1 MNAKSA
7 TKDKPGRGYTYEQGF
22 KLSNVFSANL
32 RKKFKIKDGD
42 AVAVM
47 LPNIPDYPIVAMG
60 ILGAGGVI
68 TSINPIYTAHEVQR
82 QLTSSN
88 AKIIVTIPEITDV
101 VKNALKMAKLDLP
114 IIVIR
119 SDETAV
125 PEGTIAFNELSEN
138 VNVDLSCLKEV
149 RRTAKDLCFLPY
161 SSGTT
166 GVPKGVQLTNANIVS
181 NCDQINEPIIKS
193 HNETTDSHQDA
204 VMSVLPFFHIYG
216 ASVIMFH
223 KMSHGIKL
231 VTLAKFQP
239 EPFLTAL
246 EKYKTNI
253 IFVAPPIVLLMA
265 SHPASTPATF
275 QYLETIINGA
285 APLAASDA
293 ERLFDKAKRTFDF
306 RQGYGLTETSP
317 VVSLTPKGLD
327 NYACVGVALPSTD
340 LKIVDKDLNTLGP
353 NEKGELLIRGPQ
365 VMKGYKDNDKA
376 NKETFTEDGWFRSG
390 DLAVDD
396 AAVIGV
402 PHKTNGEAP
411 KAFIVLKKGH
421 SVPSSEVCAFV
432 KERVAEY
439 KRIHDVTFVDSLPKS
454 STGKILRRELKEKK
468 NHVWTQGNVVRS
480 PCKDIVV
487 PDTTANEYIWRNLD
501 KWATK
506 TATICAVTNRRYTYG
521 QLYQYTQILG
531 ASLRKKFNIND
542 GDTVGLMSPNLPEYP
557 IIALGALEAGAVL
570 SEAKLIFAH
579 PDVVP
584 TIKEA
589 LILCKKE
596 IPIICVDVNTGRPE
610 GTVSF
615 KELIEDGHVDLDILK
630 NVKRKASDVS
640 FLLYSSGTTGLP
652 KGVELTHGNLVA
664 NCAQQDSELKHYD
677 PSAPEQQTQMVIL
690 PMYHSYGLVVAMLH
704 KLSIGLKLREVDFS
718 QGYGLTETSPLAT
731 LNPLN
736 SKEYKTVGF
745 ALPNMLM
752 RIVDDKMNNLGP
764 NEVGELLFKGPNVMK
779 GYKKNPEAN
788 KNAFTEDGW
797 LRTGDLASI
806 NEEGRLTIVDRL
818 KELIKVKGYQ
828 VPPAELEN
836 VVKQHPAVFDA
847 AVIGISDSYTGEK
860 PKAFVVLKEGVKI
873 DDTKIMDFVNQRVAP
888 YKKIKEISFIDA
900 VPKNNS
906 GKILRRVLK
915 DMHDGK

>member
-1 MNAKSA
+1 MRTRLNFSMCRVVVKIMDRGARSKFILGLVNKNYGIGKIGLPNLVRNTS
-7 TKDKPGRGYTYEQGF
+7 KDQEGKPI
-22 KLSNVFSANL
+22 KWLKIKCL

-454 STGKILRRELKEKK
+454 STGKILRRELKEK
-468 NHVWTQGNVVRS
+468 
-480 PCKDIVV
+480 
-487 PDTTANEYIWRNLD
+487 
-501 KWATK
+501 
-506 TATICAVTNRRYTYG
+506 YTYV
-521 QLYQYTQILG
+521 QLPIEDTQ
-531 ASLRKKFNIND
+531 
-542 GDTVGLMSPNLPEYP
+542 
-557 IIALGALEAGAVL
+557 
-570 SEAKLIFAH
+570 AKLIFAH

>member
-454 STGKILRRELKEKK
+454 STGKILRRELKEK
-468 NHVWTQGNVVRS
+468 
-480 PCKDIVV
+480 
-487 PDTTANEYIWRNLD
+487 Y
-501 KWATK
+501 
-506 TATICAVTNRRYTYG
+506 TIEN
-521 QLYQYTQILG
+521 G
-531 ASLRKKFNIND
+531 A
-542 GDTVGLMSPNLPEYP
+542 
-557 IIALGALEAGAVL
+557 
-570 SEAKLIFAH
+570 
-579 PDVVP
+579 
-584 TIKEA
+584 
-589 LILCKKE
+589 
-596 IPIICVDVNTGRPE
+596 
-610 GTVSF
+610 
-615 KELIEDGHVDLDILK
+615 
-630 NVKRKASDVS
+630 
-640 FLLYSSGTTGLP
+640 
-652 KGVELTHGNLVA
+652 
-664 NCAQQDSELKHYD
+664 
-677 PSAPEQQTQMVIL
+677 
-690 PMYHSYGLVVAMLH
+690 
-704 KLSIGLKLREVDFS
+704 REVDFS

>member
-1 MNAKSA
+1 MA
-7 TKDKPGRGYTYEQGF
+7 T
-22 KLSNVFSANL
+22 
-32 RKKFKIKDGD
+32 
-42 AVAVM
+42 
-47 LPNIPDYPIVAMG
+47 
-60 ILGAGGVI
+60 
-68 TSINPIYTAHEVQR
+68 
-82 QLTSSN
+82 
-88 AKIIVTIPEITDV
+88 
-101 VKNALKMAKLDLP
+101 
-114 IIVIR
+114 
-119 SDETAV
+119 
-125 PEGTIAFNELSEN
+125 
-138 VNVDLSCLKEV
+138 
-149 RRTAKDLCFLPY
+149 
-161 SSGTT
+161 
-166 GVPKGVQLTNANIVS
+166 
-181 NCDQINEPIIKS
+181 
-193 HNETTDSHQDA
+193 
-204 VMSVLPFFHIYG
+204 
-216 ASVIMFH
+216 
-223 KMSHGIKL
+223 
-231 VTLAKFQP
+231 
-239 EPFLTAL
+239 
-246 EKYKTNI
+246 
-253 IFVAPPIVLLMA
+253 
-265 SHPASTPATF
+265 
-275 QYLETIINGA
+275 
-285 APLAASDA
+285 
-293 ERLFDKAKRTFDF
+293 RLFARGSIF
-306 RQGYGLTETSP
+306 
-317 VVSLTPKGLD
+317 
-327 NYACVGVALPSTD
+327 
-340 LKIVDKDLNTLGP
+340 TL
-353 NEKGELLIRGPQ
+353 ISR
-365 VMKGYKDNDKA
+365 
-376 NKETFTEDGWFRSG
+376 
-390 DLAVDD
+390 
-396 AAVIGV
+396 
-402 PHKTNGEAP
+402 
-411 KAFIVLKKGH
+411 
-421 SVPSSEVCAFV
+421 
-432 KERVAEY
+432 
-439 KRIHDVTFVDSLPKS
+439 
-454 STGKILRRELKEKK
+454 K

-557 IIALGALEAGAVL
+557 IIALGALEAGAVVSTYNHLYTAYETQTQIQL

-704 KLSIGLKLREVDFS
+704 KLSIGLKLVTLPRFHPDTFLKAIREHKTNILYLAPPMVLFLGSHPQVTPDIFDPITCIMSGAAPLPLADIDKLFDKAKREVDFS

>member
-1 MNAKSA
+1 MASKCLFTANRTFNA
-7 TKDKPGRGYTYEQGF
+7 TKNSLKSFRTLSGSPWTQEGIIKSTFKPIETANTTLYEYVWQNLERWPERTMSVCATTGRGYTYEQGF

-390 DLAVDD
+390 DLAVGDNDGVITIADRLKELIKVKGFQVPPAELEAVLREHHSVDD

-454 STGKILRRELKEKK
+454 STGKILRRELKEK
-468 NHVWTQGNVVRS
+468 
-480 PCKDIVV
+480 
-487 PDTTANEYIWRNLD
+487 
-501 KWATK
+501 
-506 TATICAVTNRRYTYG
+506 YT
-521 QLYQYTQILG
+521 
-531 ASLRKKFNIND
+531 
-542 GDTVGLMSPNLPEYP
+542 
-557 IIALGALEAGAVL
+557 
-570 SEAKLIFAH
+570 
-579 PDVVP
+579 
-584 TIKEA
+584 
-589 LILCKKE
+589 
-596 IPIICVDVNTGRPE
+596 
-610 GTVSF
+610 
-615 KELIEDGHVDLDILK
+615 
-630 NVKRKASDVS
+630 
-640 FLLYSSGTTGLP
+640 
-652 KGVELTHGNLVA
+652 
-664 NCAQQDSELKHYD
+664 
-677 PSAPEQQTQMVIL
+677 
-690 PMYHSYGLVVAMLH
+690 
-704 KLSIGLKLREVDFS
+704 
-718 QGYGLTETSPLAT
+718 
-731 LNPLN
+731 
-736 SKEYKTVGF
+736 
-745 ALPNMLM
+745 
-752 RIVDDKMNNLGP
+752 
-764 NEVGELLFKGPNVMK
+764 
-779 GYKKNPEAN
+779 
-788 KNAFTEDGW
+788 
-797 LRTGDLASI
+797 
-806 NEEGRLTIVDRL
+806 
-818 KELIKVKGYQ
+818 
-828 VPPAELEN
+828 
-836 VVKQHPAVFDA
+836 
-847 AVIGISDSYTGEK
+847 
-860 PKAFVVLKEGVKI
+860 
-873 DDTKIMDFVNQRVAP
+873 
-888 YKKIKEISFIDA
+888 
-900 VPKNNS
+900 
-906 GKILRRVLK
+906 
-915 DMHDGK
+915 